1 MFRKM
6 RRHKQQLSQE
16 ETAEILKTGRTAV
29 LGILGDDGYPYTV
42 PINYV
47 YTDGKVYFHGA
58 RSGHKLDAIRRC
70 AKVSLCVIE
79 KDNVVKEELT
89 TYFKSVILFGKA
101 RVLEKEDEIFH
112 AAEILGLK
120 YYEDQEAVDKE
131 ARRELKNLC
140 CVEIAVEHVT
150 GKEAIELT
158 RARKNF

>member
-47 YTDGKVYFHGA
+47 YADGKVYFHGA

-79 KDNVVKEELT
+79 KDNVGRMHNAF
-89 TYFKSVILFGKA
+89 YPFSVYRLGK
-101 RVLEKEDEIFH
+101 
-112 AAEILGLK
+112 
-120 YYEDQEAVDKE
+120 
-131 ARRELKNLC
+131 C
-140 CVEIAVEHVT
+140 CFV
-150 GKEAIELT
+150 
-158 RARKNF
+158 

>member
-1 MFRKM
+1 M
-6 RRHKQQLSQE
+6 
-16 ETAEILKTGRTAV
+16 
-29 LGILGDDGYPYTV
+29 
-42 PINYV
+42 
-47 YTDGKVYFHGA
+47 
-58 RSGHKLDAIRRC
+58 
-70 AKVSLCVIE
+70 IE

-131 ARRELKNLC
+131 VRRELKNLC